1 MLRTRP
7 VRARATSLLVLIL
20 AVSWAAAQ
28 DEVALP
34 GVDQSERIEAVLAA
48 LEAQQEVSGALREA
62 AAEDYGRAVAMRERA
77 RAALKEAE
85 ARLDAAVAD
94 SSLPATALDAALR
107 DLRAAERERDEARRR
122 VDEAVARVRAHQA
135 EIEFLE
141 EKIAALRSDLGV
153 DRGALTGTWD
163 VTFLP
168 SGTRGVFLLRQA
180 GALVT
185 GQYTLGGGWAGSLR
199 GTFVSGAL
207 HLERIDARRGLDAEL
222 KGTLASGESR
232 IRGTWQAYQLAEGTQ
247 PQGTWVA
254 VRRP

>member
-1 MLRTRP
+1 MSVLL
-7 VRARATSLLVLIL
+7 ALALLVTG
-20 AVSWAAAQ
+20 AVAQ
-28 DEVALP
+28 EGGSLRGVGDE
-34 GVDQSERIEAVLAA
+34 ERLEAVVAA
-48 LEAQQEVSGALREA
+48 LEAQYQVSGALREA
-62 AAEDYGRAVAMRERA
+62 AAEEYRRAVEMRERS
-77 RAALKEAE
+77 RVTLKEAE
-85 ARLDAAVAD
+85 SVLDAAVAD
-94 SSLPATALDAALR
+94 AALPATALDAALR
-107 DLRAAERERDEARRR
+107 DLREAERVRDEARRR
-122 VDEAVARVRAHQA
+122 LAEAVHRVRAHQA
-135 EIEFLE
+135 EMEFLG
-141 EKIAALRSDLGV
+141 EKIAALRSDLGTEH
-153 DRGALTGTWD
+153 GALTGTWD

-222 KGTLASGESR
+222 KGTLASGEGR